1 MANNP
6 SAKKRARQN
15 IVRRTHNMGLRARMR
30 TFVKRVTV
38 AVESGDKEAAQS
50 ALHEATSMLDKTA
63 NKGLLHANNVA
74 RQKSR
79 MNARVKAM

>member
-6 SAKKRARQN
+6 AARKRARQN
-15 IVRRTHNMGLRARMR
+15 VVRRAHNMGLRARMR
-30 TFVKRVTV
+30 TFVKRVTA
-38 AVESGDKEAAQS
+38 AVDSGDKEAAQV
-50 ALHEATSMLDKTA
+50 ALRDASSMLDKTA
-63 NKGLLHANNVA
+63 SKGLIHANNAA